1 MKTLKDLRQLKK
13 AKFERINTKPENL
26 LDTLEKFKAHIYK
39 LKPDHIKILE
49 IREGGDYFEVISKM
63 EVLILPIPLNSK
75 DQKLEEKT
83 FVNSYPKPSKAKIIW
98 SQAKSIVDIE
108 FRAGGDYIVIY
119 NDGELKSYGDKLKT
133 ENLTEKGFKITT
145 FDGTEIFYNLI

>member
-39 LKPDHIKILE
+39 LKPDHIEILQIKE
-49 IREGGDYFEVISKM
+49 DERSFEVISK
-63 EVLILPIPLNSK
+63 I
-75 DQKLEEKT
+75 EEKI

-98 SQAKSIVDIE
+98 SQAKTIVDIE

-119 NDGELKSYGDKLKT
+119 NDGELKSYGDKIKV